1 MRKAINDSEPL
12 EGALLALCGVA
23 SSYITQ
29 QLPTQSH
36 AEQRAA
42 IRTSPQLGQ
51 RAHAE
56 TSESVTART
65 HTHHT
70 PIPCLVYAPFSASA
84 RANTPPLPS
93 VCAQTAPRVPSRGR
107 QVLYTG
113 IPKSVHRLPVSDMGI
128 VVFTAVKSF
137 TCIYLY
143 LHPPL
148 SRLRVK
154 YQA

>member
-1 MRKAINDSEPL
+1 MRKAINDSDPL

-70 PIPCLVYAPFSASA
+70 PIPCLVYAPFCACKHPPSPPCVRKLPPVY
-84 RANTPPLPS
+84 RAE
-93 VCAQTAPRVPSRGR
+93 VGR
-107 QVLYTG
+107 YCIQVYRSPY
-113 IPKSVHRLPVSDMGI
+113 ID
-128 VVFTAVKSF
+128 
-137 TCIYLY
+137 YLY
-143 LHPPL
+143 QTWESLYL
-148 SRLRVK
+148 QL
-154 YQA
+154 